1 MKQWFS
7 GLAVAIV
14 GIGALLFQF
23 VITPLS
29 DGIDARATSIE
40 SKQKDLAWMQQLT
53 PARGG
58 AGVSVRQPINEAPY
72 ILLDK
77 AIKKAG
83 ISSPDR
89 VTPDGSQGARAQFSK
104 VEFDKLVNVLG
115 ELENT
120 YGLGVKT
127 INLGRKDDG
136 QVSARLSIEVGS

>member
-1 MKQWFS
+1 
-7 GLAVAIV
+7 
-14 GIGALLFQF
+14 
-23 VITPLS
+23 
-29 DGIDARATSIE
+29 
-40 SKQKDLAWMQQLT
+40 MQQLT

-127 INLGRKDDG
+127 INLGRKDEG